1 MDFRLLVLVPTQIFA
16 RDAIKKSQKE
26 TLKLLMHIG
35 KQSNLLETSYLSH
48 VSVGSELHTE
58 MLTENC
64 LLQQETTEPINK
76 NTD

>member
-1 MDFRLLVLVPTQIFA
+1 
-16 RDAIKKSQKE
+16 
-26 TLKLLMHIG
+26 MHIG

-64 LLQQETTEPINK
+64 LLRRKQLNPSIRIRIERDQATHYNIK
-76 NTD
+76 LH